1 MTLIPQARAGEESI
15 IHLVIKMCI
24 MFYAVEFMLRCMKGR
39 WNIPVASALWAFG
52 VIAVR
57 GLVL

>member
-1 MTLIPQARAGEESI
+1 
-15 IHLVIKMCI
+15 

-39 WNIPVASALWAFG
+39 WNIPVISALWAFG

-57 GLVL
+57 GVVL